1 MSKII
6 NTLCISGGGVK
17 GISFLGALSYL
28 LDKKHIDLNNIHTY
42 IGSSVGSIISLL
54 FVLGYSIDE
63 LIDFILN
70 FNFEI
75 LEPNIKC
82 ENIFTEFGFSNNDKI
97 VLTVEHFIKS
107 KINKKDVTFIDLYN
121 ITNNKLIITGTNIT
135 DLKLEYFDYINTPN
149 MLVVDAIR
157 ISTCIPIIFAPI
169 KYNNKY
175 YIDGCIAAHLP
186 INNCNINTTLGLI
199 VKSTNI
205 PIDSITSV
213 LQASISILI
222 NSQFKNT
229 NNIIII
235 NDSDSMSSA
244 IDFTL
249 NNEYKTKLIDN
260 GKNAASKYIES
271 NNINT
276 NNDKNIQTD
285 YDDKEIIKL
294 EINITI

>member
-97 VLTVEHFIKS
+97 V
-107 KINKKDVTFIDLYN
+107 
-121 ITNNKLIITGTNIT
+121 
-135 DLKLEYFDYINTPN
+135 
-149 MLVVDAIR
+149 
-157 ISTCIPIIFAPI
+157 
-169 KYNNKY
+169 
-175 YIDGCIAAHLP
+175 
-186 INNCNINTTLGLI
+186 
-199 VKSTNI
+199 
-205 PIDSITSV
+205 
-213 LQASISILI
+213 
-222 NSQFKNT
+222 
-229 NNIIII
+229 
-235 NDSDSMSSA
+235 
-244 IDFTL
+244 
-249 NNEYKTKLIDN
+249 
-260 GKNAASKYIES
+260 
-271 NNINT
+271 
-276 NNDKNIQTD
+276 
-285 YDDKEIIKL
+285 
-294 EINITI
+294 